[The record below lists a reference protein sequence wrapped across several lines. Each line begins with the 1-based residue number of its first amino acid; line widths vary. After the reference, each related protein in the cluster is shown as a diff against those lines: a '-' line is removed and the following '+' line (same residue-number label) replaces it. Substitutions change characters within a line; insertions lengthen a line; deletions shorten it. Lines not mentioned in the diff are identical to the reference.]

1 MCYNADDSLIY
12 YSLKAMYVLY
22 NPFVGLTSGVITE
35 PRNNNMIPRKI
46 HTNSRHVL
54 GLELLGCIV
63 TRLQSEH
70 EPTRAHPCTQAC
82 TYQLL
87 GVLLYSGRRRLWTGG
102 LYWETDLTI
111 IQYWAGAREYPKV
124 RGWFAS
130 ESSIYRSLV
139 AGPWHSDHRG
149 SVVVM
154 CTRHMIEWGRCWLP
168 HRPTNSSK
176 VMSIRRRRRLLFVP
190 CNQQR
195 HLTIIR
201 VIASDKV
208 CEEERRI

>member
-1 MCYNADDSLIY
+1 
-12 YSLKAMYVLY
+12 
-22 NPFVGLTSGVITE
+22 
-35 PRNNNMIPRKI
+35 MIPRKI
-46 HTNSRHVL
+46 HTNSLFPWSRTL
-54 GLELLGCIV
+54 GLYSDQAAKWARTH
-63 TRLQSEH
+63 TRSLIWPE
-70 EPTRAHPCTQAC
+70 C

-87 GVLLYSGRRRLWTGG
+87 WCFAVFGTEAIVDWWIILRNGSYNNSVLGR
-102 LYWETDLTI
+102 
-111 IQYWAGAREYPKV
+111 AREYPKV

-130 ESSIYRSLV
+130 QSSIYRSLV

-149 SVVVM
+149 SVVIM

-176 VMSIRRRRRLLFVP
+176 VMTIRRRRRLLFVP

-201 VIASDKV
+201 VIASETV